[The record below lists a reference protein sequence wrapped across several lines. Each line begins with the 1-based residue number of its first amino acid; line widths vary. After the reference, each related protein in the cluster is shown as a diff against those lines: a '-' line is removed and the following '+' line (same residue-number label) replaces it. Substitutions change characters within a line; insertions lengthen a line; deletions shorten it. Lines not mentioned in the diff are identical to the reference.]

1 MTDPSIHY
9 TLGRL
14 DVLVEREAGVG
25 WLVIVNREAS
35 PRFTSALAIARCTSR
50 KMAQELAHLV
60 IGIETTRGGM
70 EERAGMAIWP
80 DGRTGNRDAS
90 GDCRSCERTDAP
102 SAGSGAGSEPR
113 GAGSGPAL
121 ENGTTWVCQACEESL
136 DARRDTDQI
145 TERAWADLVTRFRFD
160 HRHCNRSA
168 T

>member
-80 DGRTGNRDAS
+80 DGRTG
-90 GDCRSCERTDAP
+90 EP
-102 SAGSGAGSEPR
+102 SAGIAGSGAGSEPR
-113 GAGSGPAL
+113 SAGSGPAL